1 MMTRPI
7 SESMGTT
14 GPRWPVAA
22 VAAAHAAL
30 SLALAPDWLFT
41 KYPDAARALAQGFAA
56 SQRAGDFSPA
66 YLALHALLS
75 PQAVHVAQVLLGAGA
90 VLAVGLA
97 CQRALGLAAGLAG
110 ALALALTSSWVTYE
124 AVLEPDL
131 FIGALHALVL
141 WLVALAPTRA
151 SRAAALAALVVSACL
166 RPVGLAVAA
175 AVPWASGWSRKAVV
189 GALLVV
195 ALGFAGVSQLLAHA
209 AVGAWAAPM
218 SPGAVLHM
226 GHRPEFTPFGG
237 QSPFALKMLERQH
250 GRYEMHELY
259 RTFAAASAS
268 ADGAVSQEAYWG
280 VEVLRLAQA
289 YPGRWLAHLFWK
301 AVLFALGP
309 TGHDTTEARLLD
321 ARLGGLGLPGDRWLF
336 TLGTVGLLAAL
347 FDAHRRR
354 AVAGAAALAV
364 AICAV
369 TVVFYGTS
377 RYRIA
382 AAPALASGVAALV
395 QLALAARRAPRQLV
409 GPLAVAAAVGA
420 LAFGAPPVQAAVTW
434 SRRGLDSSLRAPELQ
449 RQLAAGHFADAA
461 RTLSEM
467 QAAQPMVLRQVNARG
482 LDFEASKLARAS
494 GAISAERYGDGG
506 PRERLV
512 LVALGARAGGCEAM
526 ASEAQALTA
535 EGVSFATYDQLLE
548 PSLEVA
554 RCFLAGGDRARAA
567 PFIAAASDAN
577 PGTLTALAARVA
589 SDEATGAVPSPF
601 RSELE
606 RLHDRLS
613 ASLALAEW
621 EVLVGDHARALAST
635 RVLREAL
642 PDFGLARYWEA
653 RALALAGRDDEA
665 RASLAAALGAF
676 PGHPFP
682 VVPLERLSTGG
693 PPFLRAEL
701 LVRRGQLAGAREVV
715 AALPDGA
722 GGRAE
727 WLAALDASQLPPPP
741 SEALLRSP

>member
-1 MMTRPI
+1 
-7 SESMGTT
+7 MGTT
-14 GPRWPVAA
+14 GPRWPVAV

-30 SLALAPDWLFT
+30 SVVLAPDWLFT
-41 KYPDAARALAQGFAA
+41 KYPDAARALEQGFAA

-75 PQAVHVAQVLLGAGA
+75 PQAVHWAQVMLGAAA

-110 ALALALTSSWVTYE
+110 ALALGLTSSWVTYE
-124 AVLEPDL
+124 AMLEPDL
-131 FIGALHALVL
+131 AIGALHALVL
-141 WLVALAPTRA
+141 WWLALEPTRR
-151 SRAAALAALVVSACL
+151 SRAAALLSLLASACL
-166 RPVGLAVAA
+166 RPVGLVVAA
-175 AVPWASGWSRKAVV
+175 AVPWAAGWSRKAVV
-189 GALLVV
+189 GALVVV
-195 ALGFAGVSQLLAHA
+195 ALGFVAVSQLLAHA

-309 TGHDTTEARLLD
+309 PGHDTTEARLLD
-321 ARLGGLGLPGDRWLF
+321 ARLNGLWLPGDRWLF

-347 FDAHRRR
+347 FDARRRR

-382 AAPALASGVAALV
+382 AAPGLAFGVAALV
-395 QLALAARRAPRQLV
+395 HLALAARRAPRQLA

-420 LAFGAPPVQAAVTW
+420 LAFGAGPVQAAATW
-434 SRRGLDSSLRAPELQ
+434 SRRGLESSQRAPQLQ
-449 RQLAAGHFADAA
+449 RELAAGHFADAA
-461 RTLSEM
+461 KTLGEM
-467 QAAQPMVLRQVNARG
+467 LASQPMVLRQVNTRG
-482 LDFEASKLARAS
+482 LDFEAPELARTA
-494 GAISAERYGDGG
+494 GAVSAERFGDAGAL
-506 PRERLV
+506 ERLV
-512 LVALGARAGGCEAM
+512 LVALGARAGAREAM
-526 ASEAQALTA
+526 AGEARALTA
-535 EGVSFATYDQLLE
+535 SGVSFATYDQLLE

-554 RCFLAGGDRARAA
+554 RCFLAAGDAARAA
-567 PFIAAASDAN
+567 PLIAAASEAQ
-577 PGTLTALAARVA
+577 PGTLPALAARVA
-589 SDEATGAVPSPF
+589 SGEAAGTAPSPF
-601 RSELE
+601 RAELE

-621 EVLVGDHARALAST
+621 EVLVGDHARALGST
-635 RVLREAL
+635 RVLRDAV
-642 PDFGLARYWEA
+642 PDFALARYWEA

-665 RASLAAALGAF
+665 RASLAAAFGAF

-682 VVPLERLSTGG
+682 VQPLERLSGSG
-693 PPFLRAEL
+693 PPFLRAEI
-701 LVRRGQLAGAREVV
+701 LVRRGQLSGAREVI
-715 AALPDGA
+715 AALEDGA
-722 GGRAE
+722 AGKAE
-727 WLAALDASQLPPPP
+727 WLAALGANQLPPPP